1 MTPTHSDAIAAA
13 KRVHAAYSAAARG
26 NGPQLC
32 DPADAMLMHLYQLSL
47 ELRRLPE
54 RERMNR
60 ALGICRQLIANTR
73 ESLD

>member
-1 MTPTHSDAIAAA
+1 MTPTHAEVVAAA
-13 KRVHAAYSAAARG
+13 KRVHAALSEVAYGRG
-26 NGPQLC
+26 PGC

-60 ALGICRQLIANTR
+60 ALGICRHLIANTR